1 MAMVEM
7 RDEMTGMATTSRR
20 WFIVALASSLVLAIG
35 GWLAPQTRMPLD
47 YHNMLWHSIPLA
59 CLLAL
64 AVGLSAYRFG
74 RNALW
79 MLPGAPVALY
89 WPIWLLFHGLPLC
102 ATGTETVSDLKLP
115 PSSGTESC
123 DTKIT

>member
-59 CLLAL
+59 CLWAL

-79 MLPGAPVALY
+79 MLLGAPVALY
-89 WPIWLLFHGLPLC
+89 WPIWLLFHGLPPC
-102 ATGTETVSDLKLP
+102 YWHGNCV
-115 PSSGTESC
+115 
-123 DTKIT
+123 